1 MTTQTQSD
9 AAGRVGFEVR
19 GAVAVV
25 TLLRG
30 AKMNAFDRAM
40 LRGLSEAYT
49 RFEEDASLRCLLL
62 LGEGEHFTSGL
73 ELSDVGPAVARGESL
88 FPDGGVDPLDLRD
101 RRRTKP
107 VVCGVQGWCI
117 TIGIELL
124 LACDIRV
131 AAEGTRFAQMEVQ
144 RGIMPFGGATLRMPQ
159 VAGYG
164 NAMRWLLTGDRF
176 DAAEALRIGLVQ
188 EVVPAAELAGR
199 ALALAERVASQA
211 PLAVQATRASA
222 LASLEEGVVSAA
234 ARLEDEA
241 RRLMA
246 TADAREGLMSFV
258 ERREARFTGK

>member
-1 MTTQTQSD
+1 MTTNTQD
-9 AAGRVGFEVR
+9 GAAGRVGFEAR

-25 TLLRG
+25 TLERA

-40 LRGLSEAYT
+40 LRGLAEAYT
-49 RFEEDASLRCLLL
+49 RFEQNDALRCLLL
-62 LGEGEHFTSGL
+62 LGDGEHFTSGL

-88 FPDGGVDPLDLRD
+88 FPEGAVDPLDLRD
-101 RRRTKP
+101 RRRHKP
-107 VVCGVQGWCI
+107 VVCGVRGWCI

-131 AAEGTRFAQMEVQ
+131 AGEGTRFAQMEVQ
-144 RGIMPFGGATLRMPQ
+144 RGIMPFGGATVRMPQ

-188 EVVPAAELAGR
+188 EVVADAEVAARG
-199 ALALAERVASQA
+199 LALAERVAAQA
-211 PLAVQATRASA
+211 PLAVQATRSSA
-222 LASLEEGVVSAA
+222 LASLEEGAVSAA
-234 ARLEDEA
+234 RRLEDEA

-246 TADAREGLMSFV
+246 TADAREGLLSFV
-258 ERREARFTGK
+258 ERRQARFTGE